1 MARYIPNEFVEE
13 YHGKLCSHS
22 AISFAKKGKTK
33 YTMKRC
39 NPRNL
44 TKNPYTQNELRV
56 HSLFKTTRTAIKNL
70 TLAEKTAYQTAWAAY
85 SGDRYSTLNGYIFAQ
100 EYAKAKAAAEA

>member
-44 TKNPYTQNELRV
+44 THTPEICCTSRIPTLLRKPT
-56 HSLFKTTRTAIKNL
+56 SN
-70 TLAEKTAYQTAWAAY
+70 
-85 SGDRYSTLNGYIFAQ
+85 
-100 EYAKAKAAAEA
+100 